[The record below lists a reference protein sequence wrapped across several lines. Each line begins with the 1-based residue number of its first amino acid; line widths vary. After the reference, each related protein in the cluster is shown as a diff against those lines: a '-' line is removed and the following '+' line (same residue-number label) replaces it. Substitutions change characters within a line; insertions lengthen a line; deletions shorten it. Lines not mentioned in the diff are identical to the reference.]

1 MKKTYKVIAAQVA
14 AALFLLASGKI
25 AQADMAPRSVA
36 NQTFSGIRHI
46 HGAQATPTMYF
57 GVRPGRLVSS
67 CGRITGSAYC
77 PADHALFITTDHIA
91 VAYQHGDAA
100 LAYVI
105 AHEYAHAMQVAFGV
119 MPRRTRMSEL
129 QADCL
134 AGAYL
139 GSLPNLVFDR
149 SDIREIA
156 SLAYR
161 LGDYSWG
168 REHHG
173 TPRQRVNAVVRG
185 MEAASQAGLN
195 GIRACFAG

>member
-1 MKKTYKVIAAQVA
+1 MKKHRVIAAQVSA
-14 AALFLLASGKI
+14 VLLLLASASI
-25 AQADMAPRSVA
+25 AQADMAPRRVA
-36 NQTFSGIRHI
+36 DQTFSGIRHI
-46 HGAQATPTMYF
+46 HGAQATPRMYF

-105 AHEYAHAMQVAFGV
+105 AHEYAHAMQMAFGL
-119 MPRRTRMSEL
+119 MPRQTRISEL

-161 LGDYSWG
+161 LGDYTWG
-168 REHHG
+168 RGHHG

-185 MEAASQAGLN
+185 MEAASQTGLQ
-195 GIRACFAG
+195 GIRACFS

>member
-1 MKKTYKVIAAQVA
+1 MKHKVIAAQIATV
-14 AALFLLASGKI
+14 LCLLASGST
-25 AQADMAPRSVA
+25 ARADMDARSVA
-36 NQTFSGIRHI
+36 NHTFSGIRHL
-46 HGAQATPTMYF
+46 HGAQATPRMYF

-105 AHEYAHAMQVAFGV
+105 AHEYAHAMQMAFGV
-119 MPRRTRMSEL
+119 MPRRTHLSEL

-139 GSLPNLVFDR
+139 RSLPNLAFDR

-161 LGDYSWG
+161 LGDYTWG
-168 REHHG
+168 RAHHG
-173 TPRQRVNAVVRG
+173 TPRQRVKAVVRG
-185 MEAASQAGLN
+185 MEAADRAGLK
-195 GIRACFAG
+195 GIRACLS

>member
-1 MKKTYKVIAAQVA
+1 MKKMHKVIAAQVSA
-14 AALFLLASGKI
+14 VLLLFLSGSI
-25 AQADMAPRSVA
+25 VQADMAPRSVA
-36 NQTFSGIRHI
+36 NQTFAGIRHI
-46 HGAQATPTMYF
+46 HGSQATPRMYF

-105 AHEYAHAMQVAFGV
+105 AHEYAHAMQMAFGL
-119 MPRRTRMSEL
+119 MPRQTRISEL

-139 GSLPNLVFDR
+139 GSLPNLIFDR

-161 LGDYSWG
+161 LGDYTWG
-168 REHHG
+168 RGHHG
-173 TPRQRVNAVVRG
+173 TPRQRVNAVRRG
-185 MEAASQAGLN
+185 MEAAGQEGLN
-195 GIRACFAG
+195 GIRACFS

>member
-1 MKKTYKVIAAQVA
+1 MKKMHKIIAAQVA
-14 AALFLLASGKI
+14 AVFFLLASGSI
-25 AQADMAPRSVA
+25 ARADMDPRSVA
-36 NQTFSGIRHI
+36 DATFAGIRHI
-46 HGAQATPTMYF
+46 HGAQATPRMYF

-67 CGRITGSAYC
+67 CGRVTGSAYC
-77 PADHALFITTDHIA
+77 PADHALFITADHIA
-91 VAYQHGDAA
+91 LAYRYGDAA

-119 MPRRTRMSEL
+119 MPRKTRMSEL

-185 MEAASQAGLN
+185 MEAASQAGSQ
-195 GIRACFAG
+195 GIRACFS

>member
-1 MKKTYKVIAAQVA
+1 MKRMHQVIATQISAV
-14 AALFLLASGKI
+14 LLLLASASI
-25 AQADMAPRSVA
+25 ARADMAPRSVA
-36 NQTFSGIRHI
+36 DHTFAGIRHI
-46 HGAQATPTMYF
+46 HGAQATPRMYF
-57 GVRPGRLVSS
+57 GVRPGRLMSS
-67 CGRITGSAYC
+67 CGPITGSAYC

-105 AHEYAHAMQVAFGV
+105 AHEYAHAMQMAFGV
-119 MPRRTRMSEL
+119 MPRQTRLSEL

-139 GSLPNLVFDR
+139 GSLPNLTLDR

-161 LGDYSWG
+161 LGDYTWG
-168 REHHG
+168 RGHHG
-173 TPRQRVNAVVRG
+173 TPRQRVRAVVRG
-185 MEAASQAGLN
+185 MEAASQAGSE
-195 GIRACFAG
+195 GIRACFS

>member
-1 MKKTYKVIAAQVA
+1 MKKTHQVITARVSAI
-14 AALFLLASGKI
+14 LLLLAAGSI

-36 NQTFSGIRHI
+36 DHTFAGIRHI
-46 HGAQATPTMYF
+46 HGAQATPRMYF

-105 AHEYAHAMQVAFGV
+105 AHEYAHAMQMAFGV
-119 MPRRTRMSEL
+119 MPRQTRISEL

-139 GSLPNLVFDR
+139 GSLPNLVLDR

-161 LGDYSWG
+161 LGDYTWG
-168 REHHG
+168 RGHHG

-185 MEAASQAGLN
+185 LEASRSAGLK
-195 GIRACFAG
+195 GVRACFS